1 MKNYK
6 IIVLL
11 LTFFTVRGIHQEQGR
26 KDYMKNVKLSVLSD
40 MTAKESVQKK
50 ILGNGM
56 TILVKEVH
64 TIPKVSLQIWY
75 NVGSKDEKIGEKG
88 LAHLIEHM
96 IFKGTEK
103 LSESDIN
110 MLTHKLSGYCNAFTS
125 YDYTGYLFNFP
136 THHWKEA
143 LPVIADCMLNCT
155 FKDDM
160 LNSEIKAVIQELKMN
175 KDRYQRVLI
184 QELISAIF
192 PDHPYHYPIIGY
204 KHDLWNVSSND
215 LHAFYKSH
223 YLPNNATLVVVG
235 DVNSG
240 EVFQLADQFF
250 GTIPADLNY
259 RKDVCHFTQDIV
271 ARAVTI
277 YRDIKQPLVIYSFIG
292 PGAKAKKDNIL
303 QIIHWIIGKGRSSR
317 LYKKLVDERQFA
329 TSVEAGYWDLF
340 DHSIFF
346 IICEPKNEKN
356 IVDIE
361 QCIIEEIGDLVKNG
375 VTDQE
380 MNRAIKQAQMSL
392 YALLEDIEDQASQIA
407 HYYLATGDENYAFT
421 CLQESFDQLKIQT
434 EELIR
439 SYLRPTIMHK
449 GMILPLPE
457 QEKGQWLKLQRAS
470 DEEDE
475 HILSARLRISAVEP
489 PSYAHKISVK
499 EPAKFNFPKAKKF
512 TLSNGLKILYH
523 HNDNTPKVDLILEFK
538 ARYYY
543 DPDDKQGLY
552 NFVSKMILE
561 GTKNYTAQQLADI
574 IESRGMSLSSYPGGI
589 AISMLSDDFIFGLQ
603 ILEEI
608 LNKSMF
614 EQQEI
619 EKVRAQILADI
630 KCFWDEPRYFGDQLI
645 KEQLYKGHPY
655 SKNYLGSKNSVQGIT
670 RDDLVHFYKKYIS
683 PHGAKLAIVGN
694 LGNCD
699 LRDMSEK
706 VLGTWYDTPI
716 ESIKFPSLDQL
727 KAQEINYH
735 VNRDQVMLGLARL
748 SIDRKHP
755 DYDKLLIF
763 NQIFGGGLLGSMSS
777 RLFQLREESGLFY
790 TIKGS
795 LLVGSNEQPG
805 MFQVR
810 TIVSLDR
817 LQEAEKAIKK
827 VIDSAAD
834 RVTSEEFVQAKR
846 AIVNS
851 LVDNFTSNS
860 NIAQALL
867 YLDRFGL
874 PTDYFDSRAINLDNI
889 AAEDMQKAVKNVLRS
904 DDLLTLRVG
913 RI

>member
-1 MKNYK
+1 MKSCK
-6 IIVLL
+6 IIMLL
-11 LTFFTVRGIHQEQGR
+11 LMFFSIRGTDKKGDR
-26 KDYMKNVKLSVLSD
+26 KDYMKVRSSVLSD
-40 MTAKESVQKK
+40 MAAKQSVQKK
-50 ILGNGM
+50 VLDNGM

-96 IFKGTEK
+96 IFKGTKK

-110 MLTHKLSGYCNAFTS
+110 MLTHKLSGNCNAFTS

-143 LPVIADCMLNCT
+143 LPIIADCMLNCT

-160 LNSEIKAVIQELKMN
+160 LNSEMKAVIQELKMN

-192 PDHPYHYPIIGY
+192 SDHPYHYPVIGY

-215 LHAFYKSH
+215 LHAFYKNH
-223 YLPNNATLVVVG
+223 YLPNNATLVVAG

-250 GTIPADLNY
+250 GSIPADLNY
-259 RKDVCHFTQDIV
+259 RKDVYHFTQDIS
-271 ARAVTI
+271 AKAVTI
-277 YRDIKQPLVIYSFIG
+277 YRDIKQPLVMYIFVG
-292 PGAKAKKDNIL
+292 PGAKEKKDHIL
-303 QIIHWIIGKGRSSR
+303 QIIHSIIGQGRSSR
-317 LYKKLVDERQFA
+317 LYKKLVNERKLA
-329 TSVEAGYWDLF
+329 TSVEAGCWDLF

-356 IVDIE
+356 IADIE
-361 QCIIEEIGDLVKNG
+361 QCIIEEMENLVKNG

-392 YALLEDIEDQASQIA
+392 YTLLEDIEDQASQIA
-407 HYYLATGDENYAFT
+407 HCYLATGDENYVFS
-421 CLQESFDQLKIQT
+421 CLQEPFDQLKIQT
-434 EELIR
+434 EKLIR
-439 SYLRPTIMHK
+439 SYFRPTIMHK
-449 GMILPLPE
+449 GTVLPLPE
-457 QEKGQWLKLQRAS
+457 QEKEQWLKMQQIS

-475 HILSARLRISAVEP
+475 NILSARPRVSTVEP
-489 PSYAHKISVK
+489 PSYAHKISIK
-499 EPAKFNFPKAKKF
+499 EPKMFRFPKAKKF
-512 TLSNGLKILYH
+512 TLSNGLKVLYH
-523 HNDNTPKVDLILEFK
+523 QNGHTPKVNLILEFK

-543 DPDDKQGLY
+543 DPDNKQGLY
-552 NFVSKMILE
+552 NFVSKMLLE
-561 GTKNYTAQQLADI
+561 GTENYTAQQLADI
-574 IESRGMSLSSYPGGI
+574 IESRGISLSSYPGGI
-589 AISMLSDDFIFGLQ
+589 AMSMLVDDLMFGLQ

-608 LNKSMF
+608 LNKPTF
-614 EQQEI
+614 KKQEI

-630 KCFWDEPRYFGDQLI
+630 KCFWDEPRYFGSQLI

-655 SKNYLGSKNSVQGIT
+655 SKNYLGSKNSVQSIT
-670 RDDLVHFYKKYIS
+670 QDDLVHFYKKYIN

-694 LGNCD
+694 LGNYD
-699 LRDMSEK
+699 LHDISEQ
-706 VLGTWYDTPI
+706 VLGAWHEVPI
-716 ESIKFPSLDQL
+716 ESIKFPSLGQR

-735 VNRDQVMLGLARL
+735 VNRDQVTLGLARL
-748 SIDRKHP
+748 SIDRRHP
-755 DYDKLLIF
+755 DFDKLLIF
-763 NQIFGGGLLGSMSS
+763 DQIFGGGVLGSMSS

-790 TIKGS
+790 TITGS
-795 LLVGSNEQPG
+795 LLAGSNEQPG
-805 MFQVR
+805 MFQIR
-810 TIVSLDR
+810 TLVSLDR

-834 RVTSEEFVQAKR
+834 RVTSEEFAQAKR

-851 LVDNFTSNS
+851 LVDNFVSNS

-867 YLDRFGL
+867 YLDRFSL
-874 PTDYFDSRAINLDNI
+874 PIDYFDNRAAKLDNI
-889 AAEDMQKAVKNVLRS
+889 AIEDMQKAVKKVLRS

-913 RI
+913 RV